1 MALVLTLTVI
11 VLITAMVIEFSYGV
25 YVNTNALYNW
35 QTAQRLS
42 FVAKSAIQLT
52 STTLSENHKLYPYS
66 YPGIFMMSHPNLFE
80 EFEGVVSSKIED
92 EDSKFHLNSLVY
104 PNGRL
109 NEKAYLSLIRLLHF
123 LEVNT
128 DLADRIVDWI
138 DPDKESRIEDSEY
151 GAKNGFLDSVDE
163 LLIIPGI
170 DQTTFD
176 KLQPYITIYGSGL
189 ININGAE
196 IPVLV
201 SLGEAI
207 SGEIAERIIHYR
219 EITPFENPGDILKV
233 AGFETIGQALM
244 GQITVKGTAFRV
256 TTTATEG
263 DIRRRIESL
272 LEMTGSRPTIKYWK
286 ET

>member
-1 MALVLTLTVI
+1 
-11 VLITAMVIEFSYGV
+11 
-25 YVNTNALYNW
+25 
-35 QTAQRLS
+35 
-42 FVAKSAIQLT
+42 
-52 STTLSENHKLYPYS
+52 
-66 YPGIFMMSHPNLFE
+66 
-80 EFEGVVSSKIED
+80 
-92 EDSKFHLNSLVY
+92 
-104 PNGRL
+104 
-109 NEKAYLSLIRLLHF
+109 
-123 LEVNT
+123 
-128 DLADRIVDWI
+128 
-138 DPDKESRIEDSEY
+138 
-151 GAKNGFLDSVDE
+151 VDE